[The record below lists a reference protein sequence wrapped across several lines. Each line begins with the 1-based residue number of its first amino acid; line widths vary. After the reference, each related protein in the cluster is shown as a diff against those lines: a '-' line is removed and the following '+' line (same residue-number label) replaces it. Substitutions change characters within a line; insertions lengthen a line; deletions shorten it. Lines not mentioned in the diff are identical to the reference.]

1 MHYDWGKKGKSSL
14 VARLLRERTIDP
26 AMPYA
31 ELWMGAHANGP
42 SRVKIGDGILL
53 SQVLRTK
60 PELLG
65 EYTRRRWGVLPFLFK
80 VLSIAQPL
88 SIQMHPDK
96 DWAESLNRLD
106 PAHYPDA
113 NHKPEIALA
122 LSGFKMLYGFKNKTT
137 LLETWQQYPCLAE
150 FLKEVNPTSLDSGR
164 ALSIDPQKMLPVLLQ
179 LPKEKGLALLK
190 ALHNNIMQK
199 KDRSETDSSFL
210 DLYPHYP
217 SDLGLLFLY
226 LMQKVEVAP
235 HSSVFLQAN
244 QLHSYLSGDLV
255 ECMADSDNVIRAG
268 ITNKFK
274 DVERMLSRIS
284 YQDQA
289 PPLHAGIPVS
299 DRIRRYPSAA
309 EEFELQTIQLPEGH
323 SILQE
328 ETDSPAILL
337 VLSGKGLLSS
347 EGIGFGLESG
357 RVLFTG
363 AQLSYTLCASEA
375 LQAVR
380 ASVPLPGN

>member
-1 MHYDWGKKGKSSL
+1 
-14 VARLLRERTIDP
+14 
-26 AMPYA
+26 
-31 ELWMGAHANGP
+31 
-42 SRVKIGDGILL
+42 
-53 SQVLRTK
+53 
-60 PELLG
+60 
-65 EYTRRRWGVLPFLFK
+65 
-80 VLSIAQPL
+80 
-88 SIQMHPDK
+88 
-96 DWAESLNRLD
+96 
-106 PAHYPDA
+106 
-113 NHKPEIALA
+113 
-122 LSGFKMLYGFKNKTT
+122 
-137 LLETWQQYPCLAE
+137 
-150 FLKEVNPTSLDSGR
+150 
-164 ALSIDPQKMLPVLLQ
+164 
-179 LPKEKGLALLK
+179 
-190 ALHNNIMQK
+190 MQK
-199 KDRSETDSSFL
+199 KDRSEMDYSFL

-284 YQDQA
+284 YQDRP

-337 VLSGKGLLSS
+337 ILSGKGLLSR